1 MRAFPRLPSSRCPS
15 MALRRIAHEKRQDK
29 PKATMP
35 KVRHA
40 RPNDIMLASLITCKS
55 VQRDGTDWQP
65 VCAWRHRAA
74 QRQVSAAGRGAA
86 AVRTLLSPVRA
97 FRAGAAPQTA
107 MTDLSL
113 AFGLCTT
120 LEHSSPMNLDEYL
133 FVRAVDEDKY
143 FSHACCAE
151 ACVEAPSACRTG
163 ICCKCFAE
171 YEEAEPRTPDAYQ
184 HGCCLHSDDGME
196 CEICCSC
203 WGAHRR
209 KRMAFL
215 AKFALSNANATA
227 APESIKQTMCAVHH
241 ASALSR
247 GSARVID
254 AAHVERGP
262 TRRVA

>member
-1 MRAFPRLPSSRCPS
+1 MR
-15 MALRRIAHEKRQDK
+15 
-29 PKATMP
+29 
-35 KVRHA
+35 
-40 RPNDIMLASLITCKS
+40 LASPCCATSSECSRARRGGRSHPALTCS
-55 VQRDGTDWQP
+55 SLSR
-65 VCAWRHRAA
+65 RR
-74 QRQVSAAGRGAA
+74 SAADCHDRLEFG
-86 AVRTLLSPVRA
+86 VRTLHNTRA
-97 FRAGAAPQTA
+97 LESYEFGRIPFRACGRRGQV
-107 MTDLSL
+107 LI
-113 AFGLCTT
+113 
-120 LEHSSPMNLDEYL
+120 
-133 FVRAVDEDKY
+133 
-143 FSHACCAE
+143 SHACCAE